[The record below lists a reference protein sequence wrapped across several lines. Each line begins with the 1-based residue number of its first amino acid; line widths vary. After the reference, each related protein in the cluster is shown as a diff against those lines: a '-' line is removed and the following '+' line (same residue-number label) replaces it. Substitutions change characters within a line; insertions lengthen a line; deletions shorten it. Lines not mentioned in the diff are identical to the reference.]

1 MPTNNIF
8 KSLYQKFIKTDT
20 CMFTLEQI
28 KAAHAKVKSG
38 ADFPSYIQELIGL
51 GLLRYTQF
59 VSDGHT
65 VYIGKDNYTI
75 QSDAKYP
82 AFTIASNTDNE
93 KLKKDLKV
101 HQQGGTNYLTF
112 CEQAAAAGVETWV
125 VDMDK
130 MTCTYYDKNGNE
142 MLGEKIPA

>member
-1 MPTNNIF
+1 
-8 KSLYQKFIKTDT
+8 
-20 CMFTLEQI
+20 MFTLEQI

-51 GLLRYTQF
+51 GLLRYTQY

-65 VYIGKDNYTI
+65 IYMGENDYSV

-82 AFTIASNTDNE
+82 AFTISTNGHKE
-93 KLKKDLKV
+93 KLKQDLKV
-101 HQQGGTNYLTF
+101 HQQGGTDYLTF

-125 VDMDK
+125 VDMQK
-130 MTCTYYDKNGNE
+130 MNCTYYDKSGNN
-142 MLGEKIPA
+142 MLEEKIPA

>member
-1 MPTNNIF
+1 
-8 KSLYQKFIKTDT
+8 
-20 CMFTLEQI
+20 MFTLEQI

-38 ADFPSYIQELIGL
+38 ADFPSYIQELIAL
-51 GLLRYTQF
+51 GLIQYTQF

-65 VYIGKDNYTI
+65 VYIGKDNYKI

-82 AFTIASNTDNE
+82 AFTISEKANAE
-93 KLKKDLKV
+93 KLKQDLKI

-112 CEQAAAAGVETWV
+112 CEQAADAGVEKWV

-130 MTCTYYDKNGNE
+130 MTCTYYDKAGTN
-142 MLGEKIPA
+142 MLAEIIPQ